1 MSTTRT
7 VRLAAGAVLVVV
19 LVALSACATEPGSH
33 DGSAPATSAE
43 PASTPTADVAATEVR
58 YVRSGGLRGEVT
70 SYTFAA
76 EGAPPPG
83 FTRKQ
88 QQRVLSA
95 AAAPE
100 LRALT
105 PGAPPKTL
113 CCDRFSYEVTVTWS
127 DGQRRTF
134 RSTEGVDAAPALAA
148 LLRVAG

>member
-1 MSTTRT
+1 MITARNSYR
-7 VRLAAGAVLVVV
+7 VVV
-19 LVALSACATEPGSH
+19 AVALVALSGCATEPTDRSGT
-33 DGSAPATSAE
+33 GPAPSAE
-43 PASTPTADVAATEVR
+43 ADVAATEVT

-76 EGAPPPG
+76 GGAPPEG
-83 FTRKQ
+83 FTRQQ
-88 QQRVLSA
+88 QQRVLRA

-100 LRALT
+100 LRSLT

-134 RSTEGVDAAPALAA
+134 RSIDGVDAAPALAA